1 MLRRN
6 RRNRVKNPR
15 KSKLRTAKRT
25 KINQNFFFFLSHFI
39 YKNQYKKEGKLIQ
52 KVINEEIIEKH
63 IRLTCI
69 GENT

>member
-6 RRNRVKNPR
+6 QRNRVKNPR

-25 KINQNFFFFLSHFI
+25 KINQTSPFFLSHFF
-39 YKNQYKKEGKLIQ
+39 YKNQYKKENKLIQ

-63 IRLTCI
+63 IRPTCI
-69 GENT
+69 SENT